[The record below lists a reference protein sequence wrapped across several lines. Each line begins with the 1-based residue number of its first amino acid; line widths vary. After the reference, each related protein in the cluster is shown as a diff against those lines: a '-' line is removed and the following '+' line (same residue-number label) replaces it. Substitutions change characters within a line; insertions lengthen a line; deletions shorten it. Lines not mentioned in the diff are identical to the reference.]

1 MARNLVQTKNYKYK
15 APFFNNGST
24 PMSRVETYILHK
36 KAGVEYKMLEHT
48 KISFNH
54 RKDISDYSDLVEML
68 FPANRNQQHAAMCI
82 LFELKWTDLLM
93 PNMAHLE
100 TKHSI
105 SRRILQRTRAKL
117 SKLGLIEHV
126 SYLNSRYDGQHGWK
140 LSTRFERALNLLA
153 QKYTGFRDTKT
164 SSKEK
169 DSMLVDFAN
178 AKRNTA
184 NPGKF
189 EDTRGETV

>member
-1 MARNLVQTKNYKYK
+1 MA
-15 APFFNNGST
+15 
-24 PMSRVETYILHK
+24 
-36 KAGVEYKMLEHT
+36 EHT

-68 FPANRNQQHAAMCI
+68 FPGNRNQQHAAACI
-82 LFELKWTDLLM
+82 LFELKWTNLLIS
-93 PNMAHLE
+93 NMAKLE
-100 TKHSI
+100 AQYGI

-140 LSTRFERALNLLA
+140 LSTRFERALNQLA
-153 QKYTGFRDTKT
+153 QKCAGFRDTKT

-169 DSMLVDFAN
+169 DAILVGFVN

-184 NPGKF
+184 NSSRF
-189 EDTRGETV
+189 ENTGGETL